1 MLACYA
7 SEPREICG
15 RSKAAE
21 KVMVEEET
29 IERRVGGEVEG
40 ENVSVRNL

>member
-1 MLACYA
+1 MVRVCC
-7 SEPREICG
+7 S
-15 RSKAAE
+15 RSKVAE